1 MSAADPVV
9 SRTLSG
15 EPAPMLSPYRWAW
28 YLPGVLAVGW
38 GGYGV
43 LTAAMGPMPLSWAVF
58 FALGIIGHD
67 VVLAPIAIGV
77 GFLLGRLLPPV
88 LRAPA
93 QIALIGTGV
102 VLLASF
108 AYVQGRG
115 VSSDV
120 PSAVPFN
127 YAARVGVLL
136 AALWVAAA
144 GWAVIRVAASRR
156 PDPTRPSTPVDQPA
170 DEPAG

>member
-1 MSAADPVV
+1 
-9 SRTLSG
+9 
-15 EPAPMLSPYRWAW
+15 MLSPYRWAW
-28 YLPGVLAVGW
+28 YLPGVLAVAW
-38 GGYGV
+38 GGYGL

-67 VVLAPIAIGV
+67 LLLAPIAIGV
-77 GFLLGRLLPPV
+77 GFRLGRLLPPT

-93 QIALIGTGV
+93 QVALIGTGV

-120 PSAVPFN
+120 PSAVPFD
-127 YAARVGVLL
+127 YAARMGALL
-136 AALWVAAA
+136 AVLWVAAA
-144 GWAVIRVAASRR
+144 GWAIVRIVSSRR
-156 PDPTRPSTPVDQPA
+156 SGPTRTSTLADQPA